1 MQPYNAFAQTV
12 HLSAM
17 LPFLGVLL
25 SKPCVVVPTAHAEDP
40 DELSRLP
47 SSSSITVP
55 SLISELKSEKQE
67 SVVNSQS

>member
-1 MQPYNAFAQTV
+1 MQPYNVFVQTV

-47 SSSSITVP
+47 SSSSNTVP